1 VLDGSGKGTISVPI
15 DDEERG
21 GVRGEA
27 DGGRAG
33 LDVRPIALQIPLAVP
48 LPISASAS

>member
-1 VLDGSGKGTISVPI
+1 MLDGSGKGTISVPI

-21 GVRGEA
+21 GVHGKT

-33 LDVRPIALQIPLAVP
+33 LDVRPLALQISLAVP
-48 LPISASAS
+48 LPITGNAS